1 MTYIALGFARSI
13 KAVSWGWILMNVPFC
28 KFMLRRIIS
37 DPSPTQRLFIIHTGI
52 WHMPSSAENSR
63 TPQNVFIPICELEII
78 KVIGYWIRS
87 RLNSWSADVG
97 RMTKQK
103 TRIMSFI
110 LCMGDVSIL
119 TFVSSINFW
128 LAYERRW
135 VDFVAAKEHVGRVRY
150 SSSNITINAARTS
163 TVVSFIQTSTASSSE
178 EVWELMTNIWL
189 LKCNTVVYLPL
200 YCLDYYY

>member
-13 KAVSWGWILMNVPFC
+13 KAVSCGWILMNVPFC
-28 KFMLRRIIS
+28 KFMFRRIIS

-87 RLNSWSADVG
+87 RLNSCSADVG
-97 RMTKQK
+97 RMTKRN
-103 TRIMSFI
+103 TIIMSYI
-110 LCMGDVSIL
+110 VCMGDIEIL

-128 LAYERRW
+128 FSDECR
-135 VDFVAAKEHVGRVRY
+135 
-150 SSSNITINAARTS
+150 
-163 TVVSFIQTSTASSSE
+163 
-178 EVWELMTNIWL
+178 
-189 LKCNTVVYLPL
+189 
-200 YCLDYYY
+200 